1 MTILEPTRAEGC
13 PSDRALDE
21 WLAGELP
28 ADRRASLDA
37 HVPGCEDCSAR
48 HRARLAARTAFPL
61 EAPAFDKLV
70 PASEPAPA
78 PRRRWLRWWA
88 VGPALAAVAALVLV
102 ARPLHDEQ
110 DEVRTKGHDA
120 LGFFVLHAGAV
131 RQGARG
137 EVVRPGDRL
146 QLVTTTSAPRFL
158 AVLERDAGGRVSV
171 FFPRGDA
178 AAPVT
183 PGRGV
188 ALPTSVVLD
197 EAVGVGTLYGV
208 FCERAVTLA
217 PMVRELEQ
225 RGDGARW
232 PAGCHVD
239 QLSYESRRE

>member
-1 MTILEPTRAEGC
+1 MTSLERSRAEGC
-13 PSDRALDE
+13 PSDRALDQ

-28 ADRRASLDA
+28 VDRRASVDA

-48 HRARLAARTAFPL
+48 HRARLAARTAFSL
-61 EAPAFDKLV
+61 EAPAFDKL
-70 PASEPAPA
+70 APA
-78 PRRRWLRWWA
+78 RPRRPRWWA
-88 VGPALAAVAALVLV
+88 VAPALAAAAALVLV
-102 ARPLHDEQ
+102 ARPRHEEH

-120 LGFFVLHAGAV
+120 LSFFVLHAGAV

-146 QLVTTTSAPRFL
+146 QLVTTTWAPRFL
-158 AVLERDAGGRVSV
+158 TVLERDVGGRVSV

-178 AAPVT
+178 AAPVA

-208 FCERAVTLA
+208 FCEQAVTLA
-217 PMVRELEQ
+217 PLVRELEQ

-232 PAGCHVD
+232 PGGCHVD